1 MLARPVRPWSSTRP
15 PIRRGPPTKS
25 RHCRKVPLS
34 SGCLATTPCCVI
46 KRGRAA
52 EIRAGRPCN
61 CNSGC
66 LRRSGLLC
74 SEELQGLPVTS
85 GRIHLQRRMRPL
97 ASMAGLRPLG
107 WRKLK
112 PAWRAPSGFAAI
124 PTSALDPAHRPASP
138 AVPALSGPGPHHRQ
152 QADRRTTRPC
162 CFPPPWRQLA
172 ARGL

>member
-1 MLARPVRPWSSTRP
+1 
-15 PIRRGPPTKS
+15 
-25 RHCRKVPLS
+25 
-34 SGCLATTPCCVI
+34 LATTPCCVI

-138 AVPALSGPGPHHRQ
+138 AVPRFRVRVPIIDSRLTEELRA
-152 QADRRTTRPC
+152 
-162 CFPPPWRQLA
+162 LA
-172 ARGL
+172 ASRLRGGNWLREACVGEAAAQMSKLSRTASCVTKPRTG